1 MAKDLNK
8 VQLTGRLGADPEMRF
23 TPQGSAV
30 TTFRVASN
38 RSWKTTEGEQKE
50 DTEWFSI
57 VAWNKL
63 AEICN
68 QYLAK
73 GSRVYIEGRSQTRSW
88 EDTASGQT
96 RYKTEIIANDMIILD
111 GRRDGVAYTG
121 AAEDVDDSWDSAP
134 EPTQAPSPAPR
145 RQPAPAVALVPP
157 PGQPGAPPPRPRQ
170 RPGPPPA
177 SRSPTRTICRSR
189 LFGGSKYSSASR
201 SSPELR
207 GAVLG
212 RRAGQS
218 ARSAPPGAA

>member
-68 QYLAK
+68 QYLTK

-88 EDTASGQT
+88 EDTQSGQT

-111 GRRDGVAYTG
+111 GRREGVAYSGT
-121 AAEDVDDSWDSAP
+121 EDGDEAWDSAP
-134 EPTQAPSPAPR
+134 EPTQAPAPR
-145 RQPAPAVALVPP
+145 RQPAPAPAAAPTTPSAPAAVAPAP
-157 PGQPGAPPPRPRQ
+157 NRPNNGAGATTRPATRPAAPAPRP
-170 RPGPPPA
+170 A
-177 SRSPTRTICRSR
+177 
-189 LFGGSKYSSASR
+189 
-201 SSPELR
+201 
-207 GAVLG
+207 
-212 RRAGQS
+212 
-218 ARSAPPGAA
+218 ARKQVTDEDDLPF

>member
-38 RSWKTTEGEQKE
+38 RTWKTTEGEQKE

-68 QYLAK
+68 QYLSK

-88 EDTASGQT
+88 EDTTSGQT

-111 GRRDGVAYTG
+111 GRREGGYS
-121 AAEDVDDSWDSAP
+121 AEPAEVDEWDAAP
-134 EPTQAPSPAPR
+134 EPAAAAAPAPR
-145 RQPAPAVALVPP
+145 RQPATQAVPAAAPAP
-157 PGQPGAPPPRPRQ
+157 AAAAPARASNGGGATSRP
-170 RPGPPPA
+170 
-177 SRSPTRTICRSR
+177 
-189 LFGGSKYSSASR
+189 
-201 SSPELR
+201 
-207 GAVLG
+207 
-212 RRAGQS
+212 AG
-218 ARSAPPGAA
+218 RSAPAAPAPAARPAARKPVTDEDDLPF